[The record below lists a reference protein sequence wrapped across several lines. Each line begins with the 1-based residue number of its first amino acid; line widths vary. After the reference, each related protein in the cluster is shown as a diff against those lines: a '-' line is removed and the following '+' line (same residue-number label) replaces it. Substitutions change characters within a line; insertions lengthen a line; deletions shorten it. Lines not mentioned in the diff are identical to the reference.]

1 MEGGAAVARS
11 RGRKREREAEMGSR
25 RHACACVW
33 ASDMI
38 PAVKRRTMVR
48 TRAGGS
54 NGSILRGPDRQLDRR
69 DIDRHDRIGGKR
81 ERNRNDKENEMTR
94 RNEMRGEMR

>member
-1 MEGGAAVARS
+1 MEGGAAVAGS
-11 RGRKREREAEMGSR
+11 RGRKREREAEMGIR
-25 RHACACVW
+25 RYACACVW

-54 NGSILRGPDRQLDRR
+54 NGSMGGPT
-69 DIDRHDRIGGKR
+69 GSWTGV
-81 ERNRNDKENEMTR
+81 T
-94 RNEMRGEMR
+94 

>member
-1 MEGGAAVARS
+1 MEGGAAVAGS

-25 RHACACVW
+25 RYACACVW

-38 PAVKRRTMVR
+38 PAVKRRIR

-54 NGSILRGPDRQLDRR
+54 NGSIGGPT
-69 DIDRHDRIGGKR
+69 GSSWTGV
-81 ERNRNDKENEMTR
+81 T
-94 RNEMRGEMR
+94 

>member
-1 MEGGAAVARS
+1 MEGGAAVAGS
-11 RGRKREREAEMGSR
+11 RGRKREREAEMGIR

-54 NGSILRGPDRQLDRR
+54 NGSM
-69 DIDRHDRIGGKR
+69 GGL
-81 ERNRNDKENEMTR
+81 T
-94 RNEMRGEMR
+94 GSWTGVT

>member
-1 MEGGAAVARS
+1 MVLSYCGLPESDSSPCSTAMSHVKSQMAHH
-11 RGRKREREAEMGSR
+11 EAEMGSR

-38 PAVKRRTMVR
+38 PAVKRRIR

-54 NGSILRGPDRQLDRR
+54 NGSIGGPT
-69 DIDRHDRIGGKR
+69 GSWTGV
-81 ERNRNDKENEMTR
+81 T
-94 RNEMRGEMR
+94 

>member
-1 MEGGAAVARS
+1 MEGGAAVAGS

-25 RHACACVW
+25 RYACACVW

-38 PAVKRRTMVR
+38 PAVKRRIR

-54 NGSILRGPDRQLDRR
+54 NVSIGGPTGSWAGRR
-69 DIDRHDRIGGKR
+69 DIDRHDRI
-81 ERNRNDKENEMTR
+81 
-94 RNEMRGEMR
+94 